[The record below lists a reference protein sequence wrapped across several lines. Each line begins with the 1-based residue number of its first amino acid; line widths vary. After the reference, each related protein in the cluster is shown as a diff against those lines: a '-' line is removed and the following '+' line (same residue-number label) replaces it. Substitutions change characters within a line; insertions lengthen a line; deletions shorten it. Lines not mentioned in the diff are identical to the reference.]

1 MEEQYNY
8 LLGKYDLNSS
18 TERKF
23 IDYLYKNG
31 FVLPDKAQ
39 FNVPGCYVNADFVFK
54 TNSGY
59 TLVFCDGSVH
69 DNGMVRESDEHK
81 RECCR
86 DAGYDVIV
94 WHYMEPLEKLTE
106 RRKDIFRKVR

>member
-1 MEEQYNY
+1 
-8 LLGKYDLNSS
+8 
-18 TERKF
+18 
-23 IDYLYKNG
+23 
-31 FVLPDKAQ
+31 
-39 FNVPGCYVNADFVFK
+39 
-54 TNSGY
+54 
-59 TLVFCDGSVH
+59 
-69 DNGMVRESDEHK
+69 MVRESDEHK